1 MNNFNFPLKNNS
13 GYDDIELNNK
23 INEYNQIYNDYKDEN
38 IWNNGNNFNKN
49 QNNIINNN
57 ENISIKEQK
66 NKNRK
71 EKKLNSNNTNFKNKK
86 INISNNHFSYDNPS
100 LDFENLSQIEN
111 DYDAYISNLKMK
123 LLKNI

>member
-1 MNNFNFPLKNNS
+1 MKNFNFPLKNNL

-23 INEYNQIYNDYKDEN
+23 INEYNQIYNDNKDEN

-57 ENISIKEQK
+57 ANISIKEQI

-71 EKKLNSNNTNFKNKK
+71 KKK
-86 INISNNHFSYDNPS
+86 IKF
-100 LDFENLSQIEN
+100 
-111 DYDAYISNLKMK
+111 K
-123 LLKNI
+123 